1 MLEKIAEVIEKFRLK
16 PSDLKI
22 YYLLVGKHM
31 SASEIAKEL
40 KLSSRFVRERL
51 KDLYSKGILKRT
63 IIVKGW
69 IGYVYTAEDP
79 QIVLKKIK
87 NQILSELSKLEN

>member
-1 MLEKIAEVIEKFRLK
+1 MLDKIAEVIEKFRLK

-22 YYLLVGKHM
+22 YSLLLGRQM
-31 SASEIAKEL
+31 SVSEISKEL

-51 KDLYSKGILKRT
+51 KYLCRRGILKRSL
-63 IIVKGW
+63 VERGW

-79 QIVLKKIK
+79 KVVLKSIK
-87 NQILSELSKLEN
+87 NQILSEFSKLE